1 MTTVAG
7 AVTVSSVAPN
17 QGAQGAAVPVTITGT
32 GFAAGATVGLSGTGV
47 TASNVAVGSATQI
60 TATLTIAGGA
70 ALGAR
75 DVTVTNSN
83 GGTVTLTGGFTV
95 ASAAPTTATLTLAYN
110 GKLRDRVGQSE
121 TALGPDGTPDATLTA
136 TLSASGGR
144 TVTAVRLGSDWS
156 TAPGVWLTSS
166 PGTGHWV
173 LAVAPTLDGAVLNAP
188 GTLAVNFPV
197 ADGGS
202 FVVFAADYLG
212 SEFLPGRTL
221 TLTAT
226 FSDGSTA
233 IGTIT
238 VPSAA
243 PLVNVLKPYIQPGS
257 FNAYSATA
265 GGGTHYVENT
275 DFAVGYQP
283 GMFVVLA
290 GGAIA
295 AGGTVYI
302 TYKYGLPSRVAA
314 GEIVAIDGGLCY
326 VSMLKQALRAVNG
339 APLQGN

>member
-1 MTTVAG
+1 MTALAGSRNTPEWNGTPRYHYGLIPVEASTSIYVGGIVAINSNGRAVPAQALGVSPLDTLKIVGTCEAVYAGGIVPPGIDALNQTGNGGLYPGASATLGTAGAISVLVGCSIFGMDYDNTINANSLGRMAFAVDDHTVTVSDGSGGTTVA
-7 AVTVSSVAPN
+7 N
-17 QGAQGAAVPVTITGT
+17 
-32 GFAAGATVGLSGTGV
+32 
-47 TASNVAVGSATQI
+47 
-60 TATLTIAGGA
+60 
-70 ALGAR
+70 
-75 DVTVTNSN
+75 
-83 GGTVTLTGGFTV
+83 
-95 ASAAPTTATLTLAYN
+95 TT
-110 GKLRDRVGQSE
+110 S
-121 TALGPDGTPDATLTA
+121 
-136 TLSASGGR
+136 
-144 TVTAVRLGSDWS
+144 
-156 TAPGVWLTSS
+156 
-166 PGTGHWV
+166 
-173 LAVAPTLDGAVLNAP
+173 
-188 GTLAVNFPV
+188 
-197 ADGGS
+197 
-202 FVVFAADYLG
+202 
-212 SEFLPGRTL
+212 
-221 TLTAT
+221 
-226 FSDGSTA
+226 
-233 IGTIT
+233 IT

-283 GMFVVLA
+283 GMLVVLA